1 MEDLK
6 LDSAGHQSFGGC
18 HDPRVLFNQSID
30 RFINHS
36 LSLTHIVSYE
46 KHSQKQTCKELRGV
60 GVVSTP
66 WLSFQGQLSKMI
78 GRTQRVPQYFIT
90 YLLATQQNVQIK
102 VSWQT
107 TITAAPCS
115 PLLSDPTLFHGRPS
129 PHLSDAFILWGA
141 SYHIGGGQ
149 VREVAG
155 GNRIACK
162 RWAETQ
168 DGVEDRRAGQKK
180 VRPREKFLKHLLA
193 RQLRSSYSWN
203 IKYQGTNGGRQSS
216 CAGMA
221 HHTKKRSQGHRAFWV
236 SSLEQVLY

>member
-1 MEDLK
+1 
-6 LDSAGHQSFGGC
+6 
-18 HDPRVLFNQSID
+18 
-30 RFINHS
+30 
-36 LSLTHIVSYE
+36 
-46 KHSQKQTCKELRGV
+46 
-60 GVVSTP
+60 
-66 WLSFQGQLSKMI
+66 MI

-141 SYHIGGGQ
+141 SYHISGGQ

-155 GNRIACK
+155 GNCIACK

-193 RQLRSSYSWN
+193 RQLQSSYSWN

-216 CAGMA
+216 RAGMA